1 MIQRQVDTKIEICS
15 KTYQR
20 VKSFTTIL
28 FQDMK
33 GTRFY
38 TVDMNLQGKK
48 NCESPIKKNLSLS
61 NLFCNF
67 QSVVPI
73 S

>member
-15 KTYQR
+15 KAYQR

-48 NCESPIKKNLSLS
+48 NCESPIKK
-61 NLFCNF
+61 
-67 QSVVPI
+67 I
-73 S
+73 